1 MIASPHNQKTKECS
15 RKRIKTAVIAESH
28 NPARE
33 KKFRRVLPIFVY
45 NELSIS

>member
-1 MIASPHNQKTKECS
+1 MIASPHNQKTEECS
-15 RKRIKTAVIAESH
+15 RKQTKTAVIAESR

-33 KKFRRVLPIFVY
+33 KKFRGVLPIFVC